1 MADSYRFSRGL
12 RLAVMYS
19 HGGQLLHENGQKQ
32 APGTA
37 QRPQKPSGRYV
48 PPSRAYRQKPKTA
61 TFCRASPFF
70 GVLRAQNIDLQSKLK
85 TCMGLDIVPPSGYI
99 RFHMGGLC
107 HLTPGTSRSRLD
119 GYLMFDMRRR

>member
-1 MADSYRFSRGL
+1 LRHEDSPNHTRTKVL
-12 RLAVMYS
+12 C
-19 HGGQLLHENGQKQ
+19 
-32 APGTA
+32 
-37 QRPQKPSGRYV
+37 PQKPSGRYV
-48 PPSRAYRQKPKTA
+48 PPGRAYRQKPKTA

-119 GYLMFDMRRR
+119 GYLMFCEAT